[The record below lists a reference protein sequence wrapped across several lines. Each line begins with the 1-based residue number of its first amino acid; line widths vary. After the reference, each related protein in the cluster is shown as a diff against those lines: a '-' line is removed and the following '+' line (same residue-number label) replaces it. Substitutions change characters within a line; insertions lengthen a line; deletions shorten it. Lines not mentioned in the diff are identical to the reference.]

1 MSISEDKSSPELRF
15 EGFTDA
21 WEQRKLG
28 EILLEHN
35 EISKGGEYPIAT
47 SSRKGLFLQSEYFNG
62 QRSGIN
68 ESLDF
73 HLVPQGYI
81 TYRHMSDDST
91 FHFNKNHMD
100 LPVLVSKEYPVFTT
114 TNEANDEFVLR
125 NLNFSKSFMRFSHMQ
140 KKGGTRVRL
149 YYKPLQSY
157 SPFITSIKEQN
168 KIATFFKL
176 LDNTIALHQEKLSK
190 LQELK
195 KAYLQVMFSQDGENT
210 PEIRITDFDKEWEQR
225 NLLKVLKVNSGRDY
239 KHLESGN
246 IPVYGT
252 GGYMLSVNQ
261 YLSDKDAIGIGRK
274 GTINNPQYLVSPFWT
289 VDTLFY
295 MTVNKGYDLLFIYS
309 MSQTINW
316 KRFDESTGV
325 PSLSKTTINNII
337 KCFPPY
343 EEQVAIGKF
352 FDKFETIVKFEQT
365 ILDELKNLKISYLQN
380 MFI

>member
-21 WEQRKLG
+21 WEQRGGSDIFKS
-28 EILLEHN
+28 
-35 EISKGGEYPIAT
+35 IS
-47 SSRKGLFLQSEYFNG
+47 
-62 QRSGIN
+62 
-68 ESLDF
+68 D
-73 HLVPQGYI
+73 
-81 TYRHMSDDST
+81 
-91 FHFNKNHMD
+91 KNHPE
-100 LPVLVSKEYPVFTT
+100 LPVLSASQEKGMI
-114 TNEANDEFVLR
+114 LR
-125 NLNFSKSFMRFSHMQ
+125 DDIGIDIKYASKSLISY
-140 KKGGTRVRL
+140 KKVMPQQFVIHLRSFQGGFAYSLIEGITSPAYTIIDFKNKEEHDPSYWQFILSSRNFIKRL
-149 YYKPLQSY
+149 ETVTYGIRDGRSISY
-157 SPFITSIKEQN
+157 SDFSTLKFNVPSINEQTQ
-168 KIATFFKL
+168 IGTFFL
-176 LDNTIALHQEKLSK
+176 ELDKTIALHQEKLSK